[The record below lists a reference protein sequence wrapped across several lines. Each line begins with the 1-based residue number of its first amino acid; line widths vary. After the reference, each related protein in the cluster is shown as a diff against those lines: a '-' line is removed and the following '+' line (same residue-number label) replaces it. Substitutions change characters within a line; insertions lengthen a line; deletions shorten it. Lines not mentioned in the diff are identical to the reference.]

1 MSRPTVSKAKTS
13 YPLYSAV
20 WGSGSR
26 SATLLVGG
34 GGGAG
39 KHGVKNMIT
48 CFDFTS
54 RAPNLEPSAE
64 LEVSADDSVTCLAN
78 LATKDGLIVFA
89 GNGSSVDDRVKGQD
103 THFKAFEL
111 QVPKGKPASINFL
124 SKTQLFSVPKNENAR
139 KEMYQR
145 ILKLSPPPRT
155 AASTPTKR
163 IGAIASGLGGDE
175 NEIVIFSATSNRPQ
189 AQDIIKRI
197 KLSAGQEANDL
208 DIWDQGEGRFQ
219 IAYCLDSDVYIQ
231 DVDYDFSKSKNR
243 TESERRKVYTIP
255 HPDAGARKGR
265 SKVRSLR
272 WLSPKHLVLLA
283 NKPNRTGV
291 ELLVLHM
298 YEEGPGSIVSRKT
311 LPAHVKA
318 AVDFD
323 VALLDAD
330 ANGAYQ
336 IVVGVGGIDVSLSVY
351 TIDYHGSAQDS
362 LSHLYKYATYDEV
375 HPMQMTK
382 VVFSPFSKTTSGPQY
397 LRLATTSLGNTVSV
411 ETFTATQISA
421 GSNKARHVIQTAR
434 TRQLYAGAT
443 YLVIAMVVAAV
454 ALMIQSLIDTEG
466 SLTRGMIP
474 AKFQNT
480 AGNTFGEVHRAKRH
494 AAVLNNADRPA
505 IRAER
510 RIRDLLHLH
519 NPPMGSDAPQ
529 KEKAV
534 VIHHDADAEELSTEV
549 HEGGHE
555 AVLKKHAQAKKW
567 DDLSKEDQLLWKKK
581 LSDAGMWAV
590 EEGETILKS
599 IFFGQIG
606 GVIGGIAQGVI
617 GG

>member
-1 MSRPTVSKAKTS
+1 
-13 YPLYSAV
+13 
-20 WGSGSR
+20 
-26 SATLLVGG
+26 
-34 GGGAG
+34 
-39 KHGVKNMIT
+39 MIT

-54 RAPNLEPSAE
+54 RAPNVEPSAE

-103 THFKAFEL
+103 THFKAFEF
-111 QVPKGKPASINFL
+111 QSPKGKPASINFL
-124 SKTQLFSVPKNENAR
+124 SKTQLFSVPKNENVR

-155 AASTPTKR
+155 ASSTPTKR

-189 AQDIIKRI
+189 AQDIIKRM

-231 DVDYDFSKSKNR
+231 DVDYDFSESKNR

-255 HPDAGARKGR
+255 HPDAGARKGQ

-272 WLSPKHLVLLA
+272 WLSPMHLLLLA

-323 VALLDAD
+323 VALLDTD
-330 ANGAYQ
+330 ATGAYQ
-336 IVVGVGGIDVSLSVY
+336 IVVAVGGIDVSLSVY

-362 LSHLYKYATYDEV
+362 LSHIYKYATYDEV
-375 HPMQMTK
+375 S
-382 VVFSPFSKTTSGPQY
+382 VIW
-397 LRLATTSLGNTVSV
+397 TVMGRNML
-411 ETFTATQISA
+411 IS
-421 GSNKARHVIQTAR
+421 
-434 TRQLYAGAT
+434 TRY
-443 YLVIAMVVAAV
+443 
-454 ALMIQSLIDTEG
+454 
-466 SLTRGMIP
+466 
-474 AKFQNT
+474 
-480 AGNTFGEVHRAKRH
+480 
-494 AAVLNNADRPA
+494 
-505 IRAER
+505 
-510 RIRDLLHLH
+510 
-519 NPPMGSDAPQ
+519 
-529 KEKAV
+529 
-534 VIHHDADAEELSTEV
+534 
-549 HEGGHE
+549 
-555 AVLKKHAQAKKW
+555 
-567 DDLSKEDQLLWKKK
+567 
-581 LSDAGMWAV
+581 
-590 EEGETILKS
+590 ILCR
-599 IFFGQIG
+599 
-606 GVIGGIAQGVI
+606 
-617 GG
+617 